1 MVGSKMKIYPTL
13 PARNMGCSKTEVQ
26 HKLSWGF
33 VPLLLNNYSCLL
45 LCLQKV
51 EIQVQIQIQ
60 LKMRLQAEMQS
71 T

>member
-13 PARNMGCSKTEVQ
+13 PARNMGCSKTEVK

-33 VPLLLNNYSCLL
+33 VPLLLHNCSCLE

-51 EIQVQIQIQ
+51 EIQIQIQIQ

>member
-1 MVGSKMKIYPTL
+1 MKIYPTL

-26 HKLSWGF
+26 HKLSWDF
-33 VPLLLNNYSCLL
+33 VPLLLNNYSCLE

-51 EIQVQIQIQ
+51 EIQIQIQIQ